1 MRTKSGKLSMSK
13 EYRKI
18 VSEIVHHD
26 SINGDVNGDV
36 NSSVNSPV
44 NSPVN
49 SLTGSLKEVYL
60 IIFNNPGIKIK
71 QLASIRKRSESTIK
85 IQVAEL
91 KKRGYIEY
99 RGSDKTGGYYAR

>member
-26 SINGDVNGDV
+26 SINGDVNGSV
-36 NSSVNSPV
+36 NSSV

-60 IIFNNPGIKIK
+60 VIFNNPGIKIK